1 MKGYVYIL
9 QSLKNQ
15 RFYIGSTND
24 LERRFLEHNS
34 GKNKYTSLNKPF
46 KIVFSQEYDD
56 ISQARKVEFK
66 LKSFKS
72 RKILEKIINDG
83 FCKIN
88 VSDARLKP

>member
-24 LERRFLEHNS
+24 LERRFIEHNL
-34 GKNKYTSLNKPF
+34 GKTKYTSLNKPF
-46 KIVFSQEYDD
+46 KMVFSQEYENLEM
-56 ISQARKVEFK
+56 ARKVEFK

-72 RKILEKIINDG
+72 RKILEEIIGDG